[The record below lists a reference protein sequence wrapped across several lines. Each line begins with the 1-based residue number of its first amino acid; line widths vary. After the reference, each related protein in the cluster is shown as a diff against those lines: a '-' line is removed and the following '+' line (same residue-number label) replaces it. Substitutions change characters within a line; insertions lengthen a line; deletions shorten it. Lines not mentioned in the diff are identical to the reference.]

1 MLYAHSLPDQPVS
14 LWQSLEQHLRKSA
27 QRAETFGRAFG
38 AGDWAALAA
47 RLHDLGKASPEF
59 QAYISGQGGRRR
71 ACSCGIGRLGERK
84 GNTWPSGW
92 PIA

>member
-38 AGDWAALAA
+38 AGYDPK
-47 RLHDLGKASPEF
+47 LGLLVDDPTRQTPEDCLF
-59 QAYISGQGGRRR
+59 
-71 ACSCGIGRLGERK
+71 
-84 GNTWPSGW
+84 
-92 PIA
+92 